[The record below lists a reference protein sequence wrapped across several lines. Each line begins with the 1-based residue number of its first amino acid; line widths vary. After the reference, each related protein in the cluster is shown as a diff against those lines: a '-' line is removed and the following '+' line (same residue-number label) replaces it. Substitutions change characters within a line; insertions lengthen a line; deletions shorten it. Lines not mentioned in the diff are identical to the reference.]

1 MREKR
6 KYGKGQ
12 GEAGAPVKSGIRKRW
27 PYWILCSAL
36 LFGILGCTGCGAA
49 KETVLQEGQ
58 IQKDNGGS
66 LKFSIWSDEESYVRE
81 VVDAYNALKGK
92 EEILLEV
99 IPNSEHEEWICNY
112 SDNYGTDIIG
122 LRGNTQLLQFQQQ
135 GKLVE
140 LSHFIQ
146 KSGLDIRNYGTMVNE
161 ITRGG
166 EYYALPTRSTCWV
179 LYYNRTLFEKMKVPE
194 PGQMTW
200 EEYLEL
206 AISMTSQE
214 EGIWGGYY
222 PPWIYHISAIQR
234 GYYLLDDDLEP
245 IRESMELV
253 QQIFGSESHKPFDEV
268 KDRGDYCRQDFESGN
283 IAMIICGE
291 WLANMFLED
300 TAEGIDVP
308 EWGIAPLPVPE
319 GVEPNTS
326 IGMYQFA
333 GITSVCKDPDRA
345 YEFLEFLCGSQGAQI
360 YARNAIIPG
369 YSNSDIQEIYM
380 EAVGTEQ
387 ARIFFDSR
395 RIQEQPM
402 WDGYDK
408 LTDLFKTDATSLLEG
423 ECDLDQMMEI
433 FEEQRKEVFCGNAQ

>member
-1 MREKR
+1 MEKR
-6 KYGKGQ
+6 YLIRIFYG
-12 GEAGAPVKSGIRKRW
+12 
-27 PYWILCSAL
+27 ILL
-36 LFGILGCTGCGAA
+36 LMILGCTGCSAS
-49 KETVLQEGQ
+49 KETLQQSGAE
-58 IQKDNGGS
+58 IQRDDDEP

-99 IPNSEHEEWICNY
+99 IPNSEHEEWINHY
-112 SDNYGTDIIG
+112 SDEYGTDIIDI
-122 LRGNTQLLQFQQQ
+122 RGNTQLLFFQKQD
-135 GKLVE
+135 KLLG
-140 LSHFIQ
+140 LSKFIRE
-146 KSGLDIRNYGTMVNE
+146 SGLDIRNYGTMVNE
-161 ITRGG
+161 ITWEG

-179 LYYNRTLFEKMKVPE
+179 LYYNKELFAQMGVPE

-206 AISMTSQE
+206 AISMSSRE
-214 EGIWGGYY
+214 NEIWGGYY
-222 PPWIYHISAIQR
+222 PPWIYHIPAIQK

-245 IRESMELV
+245 VRDSMDLM
-253 QQIFGSESHKPFDEV
+253 QRIYSSGSHLPFDEV
-268 KDRGDYCRQDFESGN
+268 KDRGDYCRDDFEKGN

-300 TAEGIDVP
+300 EADGKEVP

-319 GVEPNTS
+319 GVEPDTS

-333 GITSVCKDPDRA
+333 GITSVCKDPERA
-345 YEFLEFLCGSQGAQI
+345 YEFLEFLCGPQGAQI

-369 YSNSDIQEIYM
+369 YSNQEIQEIYM

-387 ARIFFDSR
+387 ARVFFDVR

-402 WDGYDK
+402 WDGYDQ
-408 LTDLFKTDATSLLEG
+408 LTDLFKADAREFLEG
-423 ECDLDQMMEI
+423 KYDLDHLMEL
-433 FEEQRKEVFCGNAQ
+433 FEEQRKEVFR